1 MEKKE
6 KEIRK
11 KAIDIVKTSKNIV
24 ETLVSDIEEKKSFEE
39 LFPENKPNFDIIEEK
54 YRKFNLDLF
63 DNTDEYY
70 KDLYEYFS
78 SHINTLFQSRR
89 KDIIKFDSSF
99 ATIYFSLLT
108 DFLLDILEK
117 DKQAY
122 LDDIIKFDITAIC
135 EIFSEKNERLIYSDS
150 FFLVCINELKEKYS
164 NYLNNNSFNKNNFI
178 IKMDKYYKEKAEK
191 KLNNVKSMLY
201 MYIQQGFY
209 SYAHFYIIQNTKKMD
224 ASELD
229 IYEEKCTSIKSLY
242 QELIE
247 NDKLNKDLKELKSFC
262 LKEENKKYF
271 IEFSKYLSEKLF
283 NHQNEYEKIL
293 DEFVLP
299 FNILEIELDDDNSR
313 IIYNLKYNENAYPGD
328 YFYYGETFYQ
338 QFLKKK

>member
-11 KAIDIVKTSKNIV
+11 KVIDIVKISKNIV
-24 ETLVSDIEEKKSFEE
+24 ETLVSDIEEKNSFEE
-39 LFPENKPNFDIIEEK
+39 LFPENKPNFEIIEEK

-63 DNTDEYY
+63 DNTDGYY

-99 ATIYFSLLT
+99 ATINFSLLT

-117 DKQAY
+117 DKHAY

-150 FFLVCINELKEKYS
+150 FFLVCINELKEKYI
-164 NYLNNNSFNKNNFI
+164 NYLNKNSFKKNNFI
-178 IKMDKYYKEKAEK
+178 IKMDNYYKEKAEK
-191 KLNNVKSMLY
+191 KLNKVKSKLY

-209 SYAHFYIIQNTKKMD
+209 SY
-224 ASELD
+224 
-229 IYEEKCTSIKSLY
+229 
-242 QELIE
+242 
-247 NDKLNKDLKELKSFC
+247 
-262 LKEENKKYF
+262 
-271 IEFSKYLSEKLF
+271 
-283 NHQNEYEKIL
+283 
-293 DEFVLP
+293 V
-299 FNILEIELDDDNSR
+299 
-313 IIYNLKYNENAYPGD
+313 
-328 YFYYGETFYQ
+328 
-338 QFLKKK
+338 